1 MLSVIVMKDI
11 SKEYRIGQIRL
22 NALKNI
28 NLEIINGEFISIM
41 GPSGS
46 GKSTLLNVIG
56 CLDKSSSGTYFLDGN
71 SVETMNDNQ
80 LSEIRNRFIGF
91 VFQSFNLLGELN
103 ALRNVEIP
111 LIYRG
116 IRGKIRR
123 EMSEQALEKVGL
135 KERMKHLPSQLS
147 GGQQQRVA
155 IARALVGNPSVILA
169 DEPTGALDSTT
180 GNNIMDLF
188 TQLNEDLNM
197 TIVQVTHEES
207 IAAYGKRIIRLIDG
221 EINKIDFN
229 GVLEGKK

>member
-1 MLSVIVMKDI
+1 MKDI
-11 SKEYRIGQIRL
+11 SKEYRIGQIKL

-28 NLEIINGEFISIM
+28 NLEINNGEFISIM

-103 ALRNVEIP
+103 AIRNVEIP

-116 IRGKIRR
+116 VRGKIRR
-123 EMSEQALEKVGL
+123 EMSELALEKVGL
-135 KERMKHLPSQLS
+135 KDRMKHLPSQLS

-169 DEPTGALDSTT
+169 DEPTGALDSST
-180 GNNIMDLF
+180 GNTIMELF

-221 EINKIDFN
+221 EINRIDLN
-229 GVLEGKK
+229 GVLEEKK

>member
-1 MLSVIVMKDI
+1 MKDI
-11 SKEYRIGQIRL
+11 SKEYKIGQIKL

-28 NLEIINGEFISIM
+28 NLEIKKGEFISIM

-56 CLDKSSSGTYFLDGN
+56 CLDKSSGGTYFLDGN

-103 ALRNVEIP
+103 AMRNVEIP

-116 IRGKIRR
+116 VRGKIRR

-135 KERMKHLPSQLS
+135 KDRMKHLPSQLS

-169 DEPTGALDSTT
+169 DEPTGALDSST
-180 GNNIMDLF
+180 GNTIMELF

-221 EINKIDFN
+221 EINKIDLN

>member
-1 MLSVIVMKDI
+1 MKDI
-11 SKEYRIGQIRL
+11 SKEYKIGQIKL

-28 NLEIINGEFISIM
+28 NLEIKKGEFISIM

-56 CLDKSSSGTYFLDGN
+56 CLDKSSGGTYFLDGN

-103 ALRNVEIP
+103 AMRNVEIP

-116 IRGKIRR
+116 VRGKLRR

-135 KERMKHLPSQLS
+135 KDRMKHLPSQLS

-169 DEPTGALDSTT
+169 DEPTGALDSST
-180 GNNIMDLF
+180 GNTIMELF

-221 EINKIDFN
+221 EIN
-229 GVLEGKK
+229 